1 MKLLRIAAVVVA
13 ATLLSSAASFADDTT
28 TTTTTH
34 TETASGP
41 GVYVGVPGVA
51 GVHVGAPP
59 VERGCTSQS
68 TTRTNEDTGA
78 SSAVTRSDCRTCTSH
93 NPKRPRIV
101 CGAFF
106 YCRRHT
112 VLDQTEP
119 EGEEAGR

>member
-34 TETASGP
+34 TETAPGP

-59 VERGCTSQS
+59 VERGCASQS

-78 SSAVTRSDCRTCTSH
+78 SRTVTRSDC
-93 NPKRPRIV
+93 
-101 CGAFF
+101 
-106 YCRRHT
+106 
-112 VLDQTEP
+112 
-119 EGEEAGR
+119 